1 MYIIVHINDK
11 NIYQNTCIHRQN
23 FTKIYIKYHVSID
36 KVLKYISKYI
46 DPYTKC
52 GWSCHQN
59 VYNINVSV
67 YNVAYAISKYL
78 MMHPT
83 TTILSYVVARWSK
96 CSLFASLGGSD
107 ASYINKKGKPKVR
120 LLNLYDSMY
129 LTLNYSNA

>member
-1 MYIIVHINDK
+1 MYIIVHINEK

-23 FTKIYIKYHVSID
+23 FTQIYIKDHVSID

-67 YNVAYAISKYL
+67 YNVAYAISKCL
-78 MMHPT
+78 MMHPMK
-83 TTILSYVVARWSK
+83 TILS
-96 CSLFASLGGSD
+96 
-107 ASYINKKGKPKVR
+107 
-120 LLNLYDSMY
+120 
-129 LTLNYSNA
+129 